1 MGKLAQ
7 YLSEN
12 FKLFGFSLGRSDD
25 EKTTEADSIPS
36 FVAPANEDGA
46 IEIAPGG
53 AYGTTVDFEGIA
65 KTEADLIPR
74 YRELT
79 LQPEVENAVDDII
92 NESVIIDKKSQPVE
106 LILDNLNIDDSLKEK
121 IRDEFQL
128 ILGFLNFQNLGFDI
142 FRRWYVDGR
151 LYYHIMVDEK
161 RPKEGIKE
169 LRYIDPRKMRKIREP
184 IRNAKFTAAPF
195 GGVGNSAA
203 IKIPPYKEWY
213 LYKPQT
219 MSNLQPGLA
228 PVGEVRVSA
237 DSISYTHSGLFD
249 QRNQMVLSYL
259 HKVIKPMNQ
268 LRILEDATVIYRLA
282 RAPERRVF
290 YIDVSNLPKI
300 KAEQYM
306 RDMMVRHKNRLVYDA
321 CLSMDTRIPLL
332 DGRTLSLSDIQKEF
346 EAGEKLW
353 AYSCDPTTG
362 KFRSEE

>member
-65 KTEADLIPR
+65 KTEADLITR

-128 ILGFLNFQNLGFDI
+128 
-142 FRRWYVDGR
+142 RS
-151 LYYHIMVDEK
+151 E
-161 RPKEGIKE
+161 
-169 LRYIDPRKMRKIREP
+169 
-184 IRNAKFTAAPF
+184 
-195 GGVGNSAA
+195 
-203 IKIPPYKEWY
+203 
-213 LYKPQT
+213 
-219 MSNLQPGLA
+219 
-228 PVGEVRVSA
+228 
-237 DSISYTHSGLFD
+237 
-249 QRNQMVLSYL
+249 
-259 HKVIKPMNQ
+259 
-268 LRILEDATVIYRLA
+268 
-282 RAPERRVF
+282 ERRV
-290 YIDVSNLPKI
+290 
-300 KAEQYM
+300 
-306 RDMMVRHKNRLVYDA
+306 
-321 CLSMDTRIPLL
+321 
-332 DGRTLSLSDIQKEF
+332 GKE
-346 EAGEKLW
+346 
-353 AYSCDPTTG
+353 C
-362 KFRSEE
+362 RSR